1 MKRGAFQCGCLNYL
15 VVFSTCLLRL
25 IPLKI
30 LRKMVGI
37 GAGFFWVTAFTI
49 ALCGSALLLTNGH
62 PVLGALGIAGVI
74 IAGFVLLIR
83 RILINDKL
91 AHKKREEEMQKIQAE
106 QSGD

>member
-1 MKRGAFQCGCLNYL
+1 MWLLKLLSG
-15 VVFSTCLLRL
+15 VFDLFTTVDTIKDIKENGWNWR
-25 IPLKI
+25 
-30 LRKMVGI
+30 R
-37 GAGFFWVTAFTI
+37 FFWVTAFTI

>member
-1 MKRGAFQCGCLNYL
+1 MWLLKLLSG
-15 VVFSTCLLRL
+15 VFDLFTTVDTIKDIKENGWNWR
-25 IPLKI
+25 
-30 LRKMVGI
+30 R
-37 GAGFFWVTAFTI
+37 FFWVTAFTI

-74 IAGFVLLIR
+74 IAGFVLLIC